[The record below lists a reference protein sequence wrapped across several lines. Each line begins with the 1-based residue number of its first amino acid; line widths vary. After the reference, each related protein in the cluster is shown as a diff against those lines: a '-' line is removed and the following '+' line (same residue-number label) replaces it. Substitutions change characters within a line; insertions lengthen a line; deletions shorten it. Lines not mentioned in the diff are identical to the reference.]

1 MAAAPGPASRGVLPL
16 DVGSWVH
23 TTAPQLFRAA
33 VAVVSSN
40 AEAAVPLGV
49 PTLLAFF
56 EPHVCCRRHRHSS
69 SNGSSSRF
77 SRVSSNNRQPGNTGV
92 AVNGGRE
99 GSGDDGERIE
109 RQEQRPHG
117 DREAGGDGEEEI
129 GRWWEEEMQAA
140 AAAGAA
146 VAEEAGVPGDGL
158 MSRLA
163 LESLGLLVEGLA
175 GQQQEQIPAAVL
187 AHLCDSLLR
196 MLRRCLPESF
206 GRAGRVGYDGGGG
219 EPQEDPAVEDAGAR
233 RCAARLLFGD
243 NSGGDG
249 GGDLGL
255 ATREATTGSDGAGG
269 GQEKQEAFLYPTE
282 EAGDGGARPASSDSL
297 TLSADGKGHD
307 DQHDQERG
315 GDGDGRSDDVEFD
328 GPRAAALLAAAL
340 RLQRLLYGLARLHLG
355 GLGEGQARALLG
367 GLSEGVRYAREFQAQ
382 HALRMSLFAAGWV
395 FVLESIG
402 VCVIRVGDWL
412 LQLNSRQVWRREEQ
426 ARDQ

>member
-1 MAAAPGPASRGVLPL
+1 MPVARAAAAAAAAPGPASRGVLPL

-56 EPHVCCRRHRHSS
+56 EPHVCCRRHQHST
-69 SNGSSSRF
+69 SNGSSNSR
-77 SRVSSNNRQPGNTGV
+77 QLGTGV

-99 GSGDDGERIE
+99 GSGDEGERVA
-109 RQEQRPHG
+109 RQEQRHQG
-117 DREAGGDGEEEI
+117 QEDAGGGGEETV
-129 GRWWEEEMQAA
+129 RWWEGEMQAA

-146 VAEEAGVPGDGL
+146 GAEEAGVPGDGL

-175 GQQQEQIPAAVL
+175 GHQQEQLPAAVL

-206 GRAGRVGYDGGGG
+206 GRAGRVGHDGGGG
-219 EPQEDPAVEDAGAR
+219 EPQEDPADEDNGAR
-233 RCAARLLFGD
+233 HGAARLLFGD
-243 NSGGDG
+243 DSGGGGGGGDTKVDSLSGTGRDAVVVGDDASSGG
-249 GGDLGL
+249 GGDLGPSG
-255 ATREATTGSDGAGG
+255 RGGGG

-282 EAGDGGARPASSDSL
+282 ETGDGEARPAGSDSL
-297 TLSADGKGHD
+297 TLSADGEGHD
-307 DQHDQERG
+307 EPTSGSG
-315 GDGDGRSDDVEFD
+315 GGDGRSDGVEFD

-355 GLGEGQARALLG
+355 GLGEGQARTLLG
-367 GLSEGVRYAREFQAQ
+367 GLSEGVRYARDFQAQ
-382 HALRMSLFAAGWV
+382 HALRTSLFAAGWV
-395 FVLESIG
+395 FVLNQS
-402 VCVIRVGDWL
+402 VFV
-412 LQLNSRQVWRREEQ
+412 
-426 ARDQ
+426 